1 MRGLD
6 LLIPRQIC
14 NRARRQ
20 IKLTYQNV
28 RKQAYRYYASQ
39 SLEEKRLKIR
49 KNQLNSVKRDLSI
62 TGTTPSGLDKYF
74 YSLIEGLD

>member
-49 KNQLNSVKRDLSI
+49 KNQLNSVKRDL
-62 TGTTPSGLDKYF
+62 TTYPKNNLKRRRN
-74 YSLIEGLD
+74 LIEQD